1 MPFDG
6 TRPDEANLL
15 LLRAADLIEE
25 RGHAKH
31 ALEDSR
37 GGLCILGALRMADAG
52 TTDLTAPRSKGY
64 HKAREKVSDKI
75 GKGDLAS
82 WNNQP
87 ERTQQEVIDALR
99 AATAQVI

>member
-25 RGHAKH
+25 RGHAKS
-31 ALEDSR
+31 ALEDEKGR
-37 GGLCILGALRMADAG
+37 LCALGALNLAHSGNATNWSGARDFI
-52 TTDLTAPRSKGY
+52 
-64 HKAREKVSDKI
+64 KARNK
-75 GKGDLAS
+75 LARQVKS
-82 WNNQP
+82 NMISCWNNRP